1 MYEIVPAKYVIAI
14 EPIDEKKYGSNSNLK
29 LIKNKI
35 INKKK
40 PTAKPK
46 IF

>member
-1 MYEIVPAKYVIAI
+1 MYEIVLAKYVIAI
-14 EPIDEKKYGSNSNLK
+14 EPSDEKKYGSKLNLK
-29 LIKNKI
+29 LTKNKI